1 MPPVEADTQILRPRV
16 ISARTERA
24 KNRPRPVLPRAPFF
38 AVRPKKQEKAEFL
51 KKFQKNQKI
60 FSFTCNVLPSK
71 NSLYNREDTK
81 GGKYFGS
88 FNLSCAL
95 PRRAR
100 EKIRYMFW
108 QVHYPFPPSRRRS
121 CFNAAARRARLL
133 CGSGSLPVRKM
144 GAAVLKRWT
153 FRAFWSKIIT
163 LAPVAQLDRVS
174 DSDSEGHR
182 FDSCRVYQTPE
193 AFFASGVSVSAQES
207 YPTLTRLPHKKSCV
221 YFAGTPGNIACELYI
236 AAAKSDVRKRCRHFA
251 VPSPLGLLTP
261 PAGCTTLPPF
271 LRREL
276 LLGGKTVCYF

>member
-1 MPPVEADTQILRPRV
+1 MSTG
-16 ISARTERA
+16 
-24 KNRPRPVLPRAPFF
+24 FF
-38 AVRPKKQEKAEFL
+38 KKI
-51 KKFQKNQKI
+51 KI
-60 FSFTCNVLPSK
+60 FSFSCNVLPSK

-108 QVHYPFPPSRRRS
+108 QVHYPFPLRGGAPVSMRRHV
-121 CFNAAARRARLL
+121 ARLL

-182 FDSCRVYQTPE
+182 FDSCRVYHTPAVFTAG
-193 AFFASGVSVSAQES
+193 AFFPSAGVLPDADAACR
-207 YPTLTRLPHKKSCV
+207 PAGLRL
-221 YFAGTPGNIACELYI
+221 
-236 AAAKSDVRKRCRHFA
+236 RKRCRHFA
-251 VPSPLGLLTP
+251 VPSPLGLLTT
-261 PAGCTTLPPF
+261 PAGCTKP
-271 LRREL
+271 LRRFSPQGFLFSEQESYPTL
-276 LLGGKTVCYF
+276 TRLPHKKFCVIFAGTPGNIAC